1 MKAVFLDFA
10 TMGAEG
16 IDRSPLANAVPGIEF
31 FDATAPDQR
40 RERIRDA
47 VYVLTNKVRID
58 RELIDATPA
67 LKFIGLTA
75 TGTDNIDLQA
85 AGEHRVACACNI
97 RAYCTQSV
105 VEHVFAVLLN
115 LAHSIGAFDRDVRNG
130 EWQRSAD
137 FCMLGH
143 PIRQLSAMT
152 IGIVGYGVLGRAVAE
167 TAKHFGMRVLI
178 ARRRGEAIAA
188 NDGRTDFNE
197 VIRVADVI
205 SLHCPLNEA
214 TRGLF
219 GAREFRQ
226 MKPNAILINTARG
239 GLIDSQALVEALKHK
254 QISAAAI
261 DVLPKEPP
269 ADGDPLIEYVAPNL
283 LVTPHI
289 AWATVEARQNA
300 INELTANILAFQRG
314 EKRNRVV

>member
-16 IDRSPLANAVPGIEF
+16 IDRSPLANALPEIEF
-31 FDATAPDQR
+31 FDATAPKQR
-40 RERIRDA
+40 RKRIRDA
-47 VYVLTNKVRID
+47 GYVLTNKVRID
-58 RELIDATPA
+58 RELIEATPS

-75 TGTDNIDLQA
+75 TGTDNIDLA
-85 AGEHRVACACNI
+85 AATEQGVAVCNI

-115 LAHSIGAFDRDVRNG
+115 LAHSIGAFDRTVRNG

-152 IGIVGYGVLGRAVAE
+152 LGVVGYGVLGRAVAE
-167 TAKHFGMRVLI
+167 MAKHFGMRVLI
-178 ARRRGEAIAA
+178 ARRRGAAVTA
-188 NDGRTDFNE
+188 NDGRTEFTDMLRE
-197 VIRVADVI
+197 ADVI
-205 SLHCPLNEA
+205 SLHCPLNDA

-219 GAREFRQ
+219 GANEFRW
-226 MKPNAILINTARG
+226 MKPNSILINTARG
-239 GLIDSQALVEALKHK
+239 GLIDSAALVEALKQG
-254 QISAAAI
+254 QIAAAAI
-261 DVLPKEPP
+261 DVLAKEPP
-269 ADGDPLIEYVAPNL
+269 TDGDPLIEYAGPTL

-300 INELTANILAFQRG
+300 INELAANILAFQRG
-314 EKRNRVV
+314 DKRNRVV

>member
-16 IDRSPLANAVPGIEF
+16 IDRSPLANALPGIEF
-31 FDATAPDQR
+31 FNATAPEQR
-40 RERIRDA
+40 RERIRNA
-47 VYVLTNKVRID
+47 AYVLTNKVRID
-58 RELIDATPA
+58 RDLIEATPA

-75 TGTDNIDLQA
+75 TGTDNIDLA
-85 AGEHRVACACNI
+85 AAAEHGVAVCNI

-115 LAHSIGAFDRDVRNG
+115 LAHSIGAFGQDVRNG

-152 IGIVGYGVLGRAVAE
+152 MGIVGYGTLGCAVAE
-167 TAKHFGMRVLI
+167 MARHFGMRVLI
-178 ARRRGEAIAA
+178 ARRLGAASAA
-188 NDGRTDFNE
+188 NDGRTEFTDMLRE
-197 VIRVADVI
+197 ADVI
-205 SLHCPLNEA
+205 SLHCPLNDA

-219 GAREFRQ
+219 GPREFRR

-239 GLIDSQALVEALKHK
+239 GLVDSAALVQALKHG
-254 QISAAAI
+254 QIAAAAI
-261 DVLPKEPP
+261 DVLAKEPP
-269 ADGDPLIEYVAPNL
+269 TDGDPLIAYAGPNL

-289 AWATVEARQNA
+289 AWATLEARQNA
-300 INELTANILAFQRG
+300 INELAANILAFQRG

>member
-16 IDRSPLANAVPGIEF
+16 IDRSPLSDALPGIEF
-31 FDATAPDQR
+31 FDATAADER

-58 RELIDATPA
+58 RELIDATPT

-75 TGTDNIDLQA
+75 TGTDNIELKA
-85 AGEHRVACACNI
+85 AGEHGIAVCNI

-152 IGIVGYGVLGRAVAE
+152 MGIVGYGVLGRAVAE
-167 TAKHFGMRVLI
+167 MAKHFGMRVLI
-178 ARRRGEAIAA
+178 VRRRGAAVSA
-188 NDGRTDFNE
+188 NDGRTDFTDVLRE
-197 VIRVADVI
+197 ADVI
-205 SLHCPLNEA
+205 SLHCPLNDE

-219 GAREFRQ
+219 SAEEFRR

-239 GLIDSQALVEALKHK
+239 GLIDSAALVEALKHK
-254 QISAAAI
+254 QIAAAAI
-261 DVLPKEPP
+261 DVLSKEPP
-269 ADGDPLIEYVAPNL
+269 TDGDPLIEYAGPNL

-300 INELTANILAFQRG
+300 INELAGNILAFQRG

>member
-16 IDRSPLANAVPGIEF
+16 IDRSPLTAALPGIEF
-31 FDATAPDQR
+31 FDATAPGQR
-40 RERIRDA
+40 RDRIRDA

-58 RELIDATPA
+58 HELIDATPT

-75 TGTDNIDLQA
+75 TGTDNIDLDA
-85 AGEHRVACACNI
+85 AAERGVAVCNI

-115 LAHSIGAFDRDVRNG
+115 FAHSIGAFDRTVRNG
-130 EWQRSAD
+130 EWQRAAD
-137 FCMLGH
+137 FCMLRH

-167 TAKHFGMRVLI
+167 TARHFGMRVLI
-178 ARRRGEAIAA
+178 ARRRGEPVAA
-188 NDGRTDFNE
+188 DDGRTDFADLL
-197 VIRVADVI
+197 RQSDVI
-205 SLHCPLNEA
+205 SLHCPLNDS
-214 TRGLF
+214 TRRLF
-219 GAREFRQ
+219 GVDEFRR
-226 MKPNAILINTARG
+226 MKANAILINTARG
-239 GLIDSQALVEALKHK
+239 GLIDSLALVDALKRG
-254 QISAAAI
+254 QIAAAAI

-269 ADGDPLIEYVAPNL
+269 SDGDPLLDYAGANL

-300 INELTANILAFQRG
+300 VNELAMSIRAFQQG

>member
-1 MKAVFLDFA
+1 MNAVFLDFA

-16 IDRSPLANAVPGIEF
+16 IDRSPLADALPGIEF
-31 FDATAPDQR
+31 FDATAPGQR
-40 RERIRDA
+40 LERIRNA
-47 VYVLTNKVRID
+47 AWVLTNKVRID
-58 RELIDATPA
+58 RELVDAA
-67 LKFIGLTA
+67 RDLRFIGLTA
-75 TGTDNIDLQA
+75 TGTDNIDLEAA
-85 AGEHRVACACNI
+85 AGRGIAVCNI

-130 EWQRSAD
+130 EWQRAAD

-152 IGIVGYGVLGRAVAE
+152 MGIVGYGVLGRAVAE
-167 TAKHFGMRVLI
+167 TARHFGMRVLV
-178 ARRRGEAIAA
+178 ARRRGALAES
-188 NDGRTDFNE
+188 NDGRTEFAE
-197 VIRVADVI
+197 LLRTADVI
-205 SLHCPLNEA
+205 SLHCPLTED

-219 GAREFRQ
+219 GDAEFRA
-226 MKPNAILINTARG
+226 MKRSAILINTARG
-239 GLIDSQALVEALKHK
+239 GLVDSAALVEALKSG
-254 QISAAAI
+254 QIAAAAI
-261 DVLPKEPP
+261 DVLPREPP
-269 ADGDPLIEYVAPNL
+269 SAGEPLVEYKASNL

-300 INELTANILAFQRG
+300 INELAENVRAFQRG

>member
-16 IDRSPLANAVPGIEF
+16 IDRSPLADALPGIGF
-31 FDATAPDQR
+31 FDATGPGQR
-40 RERIRDA
+40 RDRIRDA
-47 VYVLTNKVRID
+47 AYVLTNKVRMD
-58 RELIDATPA
+58 RELIVATPT
-67 LKFIGLTA
+67 LRFIGLTA
-75 TGTDNIDLQA
+75 TGTDNIDLEA
-85 AGEHRVACACNI
+85 ATAHGVAVCNI

-115 LAHSIGAFDRDVRNG
+115 LAHSIGAFGQDVRNG
-130 EWQRSAD
+130 AWQRSAD

-152 IGIVGYGVLGRAVAE
+152 MGVVGYGVLGRAVAE
-167 TAKHFGMRVLI
+167 MALHFGMRVMI
-178 ARRRGEAIAA
+178 ARRRGQAVTA
-188 NDGRTDFNE
+188 NDGRTDFTAVLRE
-197 VIRVADVI
+197 ADVI
-205 SLHCPLNEA
+205 SLHCPLNEG
-214 TRGLF
+214 TRCLF
-219 GAREFRQ
+219 GADEFRR

-239 GLIDSQALVEALKHK
+239 GLVDSAALVEALKQG
-254 QISAAAI
+254 QIAAAAI

-269 ADGDPLIEYVAPNL
+269 SDGDPLIDYAGPNL

-300 INELTANILAFQRG
+300 INELAANILAFQRG

>member
-16 IDRSPLANAVPGIEF
+16 IDRSPLANALPGIEF
-31 FDATAPDQR
+31 FDATAPKQR
-40 RERIRDA
+40 RERIHDA

-58 RELIDATPA
+58 RELIEATPA

-75 TGTDNIDLQA
+75 TGTDNIDLA
-85 AGEHRVACACNI
+85 AATERGVAVCNI

-115 LAHSIGAFDRDVRNG
+115 LAHSISAFGQDVRNG

-152 IGIVGYGVLGRAVAE
+152 MGVVGYGVLGRGVAE
-167 TAKHFGMRVLI
+167 MAKHFGMRVLI
-178 ARRRGEAIAA
+178 ARRPGASIAA
-188 NDGRTDFNE
+188 DDGRIEFTDLL
-197 VIRVADVI
+197 RVADVI
-205 SLHCPLNEA
+205 SLHCPLNDA

-219 GAREFRQ
+219 GAAEFRQ

-239 GLIDSQALVEALKHK
+239 GLIDSAALVEALKLGR
-254 QISAAAI
+254 IAAAAI
-261 DVLPKEPP
+261 DVLSKEPP
-269 ADGDPLIEYVAPNL
+269 TDGDPLIEYAGPNL
-283 LVTPHI
+283 LITPHI

-300 INELTANILAFQRG
+300 INELAANILAFQRG
-314 EKRNRVV
+314 DKRNRVV